1 MAIVCGDE
9 KTARNLS
16 LFSENLHAEL
26 LANKTI
32 PPLDRLGQIQL
43 GEASI
48 LGLLTLEDVIERI
61 LRVDIVDENE
71 RDQAVA
77 ALQQSR
83 L

>member
-16 LFSENLHAEL
+16 LFSDNLHAEL
-26 LANKTI
+26 LANKII

-77 ALQQSR
+77 ALQ
-83 L
+83 